1 MIFLSALQRNK
12 FLKMSLQS
20 GTEIKLN
27 PNVSADCVIFGFDTE
42 KLKVLLI
49 DRGQQPSD
57 KSEKVYA
64 LPGNL
69 IRNDENLDQA
79 AERVLQELTGLQDI
93 FLEQFG
99 SFGDPERLTKE
110 SDLEWLKSIRAEPD
124 ARVITVAYYS
134 LIRSDQYELQ
144 ASSFAKEAFWHD
156 VDNLPAL
163 GFDHLEIIQSALKEL
178 KFKSKYQPLGFELLP
193 EKFTL
198 GQLQHL
204 YEAIL
209 STELDKRNFRRKIL
223 KMSFLVPL
231 EEKQVGVPHKPAQY
245 FIFNKE
251 KYEDYRQNVDDFY
264 FTL

>member
-1 MIFLSALQRNK
+1 MALK
-12 FLKMSLQS
+12 S
-20 GTEIKLN
+20 GNEITLN
-27 PNVSADCVIFGFDTE
+27 PNVSADCVIFGFDSE

-49 DRGQQPSD
+49 DRGQETDPE
-57 KSEKVYA
+57 SEKTYV

-69 IRNDENLDQA
+69 IRNDENLDEA
-79 AERVLQELTGLQDI
+79 AGRVLKELTGLRNI

-99 SFGDPERLTKE
+99 SFGDPDRLTKE
-110 SDLEWLKSIRAEPD
+110 SDSEWLKSIRAEPD

-134 LIRSDQYELQ
+134 LIRSDQYELH
-144 ASSFAKEAFWHD
+144 ASGFAKEAFWHD
-156 VDNLPAL
+156 IDNLPTL
-163 GFDHLEIIQSALKEL
+163 GFDHKEIIETALKEL

-198 GQLQHL
+198 SQLKHV

-209 STELDKRNFRRKIL
+209 ETDLDKRNFRRKIL

-245 FIFNKE
+245 FVFNKQ

>member
-1 MIFLSALQRNK
+1 MPLNSEK
-12 FLKMSLQS
+12 TVS
-20 GTEIKLN
+20 LN
-27 PNVSADCVIFGFDTE
+27 PNVSVDCVIFGFDSE

-49 DRGQQPSD
+49 DRGQEVSGEA
-57 KSEKVYA
+57 EKVYV

-69 IRNDENLDQA
+69 IRDDENLDEA
-79 AERVLQELTGLQDI
+79 AGRVLKELTGLHDI
-93 FLEQFG
+93 YLEQFG
-99 SFGDPERLTKE
+99 SFGDPNRLTKE
-110 SDLEWLKSIRAEPD
+110 SDLEWLKSIRAQPD

-134 LIRSDQYELQ
+134 LIRSDQYELH

-156 VDNLPAL
+156 IDNLPAL
-163 GFDHLEIIQSALKEL
+163 GFDHREIIETALKEL

-198 GQLQHL
+198 TELKHV

-209 STELDKRNFRRKIL
+209 ETDLDKRNFRRKIL

-245 FIFNKE
+245 FMFNKQ

-264 FTL
+264 FSL

>member
-1 MIFLSALQRNK
+1 MPLNSEK
-12 FLKMSLQS
+12 TVS
-20 GTEIKLN
+20 LN
-27 PNVSADCVIFGFDTE
+27 PNVSVDCVIFGFDSE

-49 DRGQQPSD
+49 DRGQEVNGEA
-57 KSEKVYA
+57 EKVYV

-69 IRNDENLDQA
+69 IRDDENLDEA
-79 AERVLQELTGLQDI
+79 AGRVLKELTGLHDI
-93 FLEQFG
+93 YLEQFG
-99 SFGDPERLTKE
+99 SFGDPNRLTKE
-110 SDLEWLKSIRAEPD
+110 SDLEWLKSIRAQPD

-134 LIRSDQYELQ
+134 LIRSDQYELH

-156 VDNLPAL
+156 IDNLPAL
-163 GFDHLEIIQSALKEL
+163 GFDHREIIETALKEL

-198 GQLQHL
+198 TELKHV

-209 STELDKRNFRRKIL
+209 ETDLDKRNFRRKIL

-245 FIFNKE
+245 FMFNKQ

-264 FTL
+264 FSL

>member
-1 MIFLSALQRNK
+1 MALK
-12 FLKMSLQS
+12 S
-20 GTEIKLN
+20 GSEITLN
-27 PNVSADCVIFGFDTE
+27 PNVSVDCVIFGFDSE

-49 DRGQQPSD
+49 DRGEETHPE
-57 KSEKVYA
+57 SEKMYV

-69 IRNDENLDQA
+69 IRNDENLDEA
-79 AERVLQELTGLQDI
+79 AGRVLRELTGLRNI

-99 SFGDPERLTKE
+99 SFGAPDRLTKE

-134 LIRSDQYELQ
+134 LIRSDQYELH

-156 VDNLPAL
+156 IENLPTL
-163 GFDHLEIIQSALKEL
+163 GFDHKKIIETALKEL

-198 GQLQHL
+198 SQLKHV

-209 STELDKRNFRRKIL
+209 ETDLDKRNFRRKIL

-245 FIFNKE
+245 FVFNKQ

>member
-1 MIFLSALQRNK
+1 MRNGDAAEVK
-12 FLKMSLQS
+12 F
-20 GTEIKLN
+20 N
-27 PNVSADCVIFGFDTE
+27 PNVSVDCVIFGFDGE

-49 DRGQQPSD
+49 DRGQILNGRGSD
-57 KSEKVYA
+57 DKTYA

-69 IRNDENLDQA
+69 IREDENLDEA
-79 AERVLQELTGLQDI
+79 AERVLDELTGLSEI

-99 SFGDPERLTKE
+99 SFGAPDRLTKE
-110 SDLEWLKSIRAEPD
+110 DDLAWLKSIRAQPD

-134 LIRSDQYELQ
+134 LIRADQYEIH
-144 ASSFAKEAFWHD
+144 ASGFAKEAFWYD
-156 VDNLPAL
+156 IDNLPNL
-163 GFDHLEIIQSALKEL
+163 GFDHREIIDGALGEL

-198 GQLQHL
+198 GQLQKL

-209 STELDKRNFRRKIL
+209 KTDLDKRNFRRKIL

-231 EEKQVGVPHKPAQY
+231 KEKQKGVPHKPARY
-245 FIFNKE
+245 YMFDKE
-251 KYEDYRQNVDDFY
+251 MYQNYKSNDFY

>member
-1 MIFLSALQRNK
+1 MPLNSEKTFS
-12 FLKMSLQS
+12 
-20 GTEIKLN
+20 LN
-27 PNVSADCVIFGFDTE
+27 PNVSVDCVIFGFDSE

-49 DRGQQPSD
+49 DRGQEVSGEA
-57 KSEKVYA
+57 EKVYV

-69 IRNDENLDQA
+69 IRDDENLDEA
-79 AERVLQELTGLQDI
+79 AGRVLKELTGLHDI
-93 FLEQFG
+93 YLEQFG
-99 SFGDPERLTKE
+99 SFGDPDRLTKE
-110 SDLEWLKSIRAEPD
+110 SDLEWLKSIRAQPD

-134 LIRSDQYELQ
+134 LIRSDQYELH

-156 VDNLPAL
+156 IDNLPAL
-163 GFDHLEIIQSALKEL
+163 GFDHREIIETALKEL

-198 GQLQHL
+198 TELKHV

-209 STELDKRNFRRKIL
+209 ETALDKRNFRRKIL

-245 FIFNKE
+245 FMFNKK

-264 FTL
+264 FSL

>member
-1 MIFLSALQRNK
+1 MRNGDAAEVK
-12 FLKMSLQS
+12 F
-20 GTEIKLN
+20 N
-27 PNVSADCVIFGFDTE
+27 PNVSVDCVIFGFDGE

-49 DRGQQPSD
+49 DRGQILNGKSSED
-57 KSEKVYA
+57 KIYA

-69 IRNDENLDQA
+69 IREDENLDEA
-79 AERVLQELTGLQDI
+79 AERVLDELTGLSEI

-99 SFGDPERLTKE
+99 SFGAPDRLTKE
-110 SDLEWLKSIRAEPD
+110 HDLAWLKSIRAQPD

-134 LIRSDQYELQ
+134 LIRADQYEIH
-144 ASSFAKEAFWHD
+144 ASGFAKEAFWHD
-156 VDNLPAL
+156 IDNLPNL
-163 GFDHLEIIQSALKEL
+163 GFDHKEIIDGALGEL

-198 GQLQHL
+198 GQLQKL

-209 STELDKRNFRRKIL
+209 KTDLDKRNFRRKIL

-231 EEKQVGVPHKPAQY
+231 KEKQQGVPHKPARY
-245 FIFNKE
+245 YMFDKE
-251 KYEDYRQNVDDFY
+251 MYQSYKSHDFY